1 MAVKSVGFAIGNLR
15 AKENRL
21 LKHSDLARFMSA
33 KSTDE
38 LAAMLRDSGIGDP
51 ASQNEVPEILRED
64 TEKLWSYL
72 KDIAP
77 DMSVFEPFLYE
88 NDFHNLKAILK
99 AVVRNTDYSGLLLL
113 PANVDI
119 KDIET
124 AIKEKRFDILPQ
136 FMRDC
141 AEQAYETLV
150 SGGDPQLADCIIDAG
165 CMTAQYEKA
174 KTLKNAAV
182 REVLISA
189 VFYNNIKAAL
199 RSAKAQ
205 KSSAFLEKALTE
217 NGVVSK
223 SALKNAA
230 LGGEEKVLELLDSV
244 TEMNGQT
251 AAECYRRSPAEFEK
265 FCDNRRIAAAK
276 KCRYVT
282 MGYEPLVGY
291 MLARAAQTKDIRII
305 YSGIK
310 TGQSSEQISER
321 LRELYD

>member
-1 MAVKSVGFAIGNLR
+1 MAVKSGGFAIGNLR

-21 LKHSDLARFMSA
+21 LKQSDLARFMSA

-38 LAAMLRDSGIGDP
+38 LSSMLRDSGIGDP
-51 ASQNEVPEILRED
+51 ASQSTVPEILRED

-72 KDIAP
+72 YDIAP

-99 AVVRNTDYSGLLLL
+99 AVVRNTDYSDLLLL

-119 KDIET
+119 KYIET
-124 AIKEKRFDILPQ
+124 AIKEKRFDILPD
-136 FMRDC
+136 FMRKS
-141 AEQAYETLV
+141 AEEAYETLV
-150 SGGDPQLADCIIDAG
+150 KGADPQLADCIIDAG

-174 KTLKNAAV
+174 KELKNAAA
-182 REVLISA
+182 RDVLIST

-199 RSAKAQ
+199 RSARAQ
-205 KSSAFLEKALTE
+205 KSAAFLEKALTE

-223 SALKNAA
+223 TALKNAA
-230 LGGEEKVLELLDSV
+230 LGGEEKVLELLDSSS
-244 TEMNGQT
+244 EMNGQT

-265 FCDNRRIAAAK
+265 FCDNRRIAVAG

-282 MGYEPLVGY
+282 MGDEPLVGY
-291 MLARAAQTKDIRII
+291 MLARMAQTKDIRII

>member
-1 MAVKSVGFAIGNLR
+1 MAAKSVGFAIGNLR

-21 LKHSDLARFMSA
+21 LKQSDLTRFMSA
-33 KSTDE
+33 KSADQ
-38 LAAMLRDSGIGDP
+38 LAAMLRDRGIGDP
-51 ASQNEVPEILRED
+51 ASQKEVPEILKED

-72 KDIAP
+72 KCIAP

-99 AVVRNTDYSGLLLL
+99 AVVRNTDYSDLLLL

-119 KDIET
+119 KYIET
-124 AIKEKRFDILPQ
+124 AIKEKRFDILPD
-136 FMRDC
+136 FMRKS
-141 AEQAYETLV
+141 AEEAYEALV
-150 SGGDPQLADCIIDAG
+150 SGGDPQLSDCIIDAG

-174 KTLKNAAV
+174 KTIKNAAV

-199 RSAKAQ
+199 RSAKAR
-205 KSSAFLEKALTE
+205 KSSAFLEKTLTE

-265 FCDNRRIAAAK
+265 FCDNRRIAAGR

-282 MGYEPLVGY
+282 MGDEPLVGY
-291 MLARAAQTKDIRII
+291 MLARTAQTKDIRII